1 MQELSQLLDT
11 KNLFEHYMLKA
22 SREKEDQET
31 EQGSFRESPHT
42 PPSPYSPKSQE
53 TYVPLH
59 VSAPILRRN

>member
-1 MQELSQLLDT
+1 MQELSRLLDT

-31 EQGSFRESPHT
+31 EQGSFRETP
-42 PPSPYSPKSQE
+42 PPSPQSPNSQE
-53 TYVPLH
+53 AFVPLQ